1 MVFVMLSMFDT
12 TYVSISSLD
21 GKEGR
26 LVSGVLNTHLS
37 IGSVNATDFDVGDKG
52 VKIFS
57 GSETWR

>member
-1 MVFVMLSMFDT
+1 MVFVMLPMFDT

-26 LVSGVLNTHLS
+26 LMSGVLNTHLS
-37 IGSVNATDFDVGDKG
+37 IGSMNAIDFEVGDKR
-52 VKIFS
+52 VKIFP